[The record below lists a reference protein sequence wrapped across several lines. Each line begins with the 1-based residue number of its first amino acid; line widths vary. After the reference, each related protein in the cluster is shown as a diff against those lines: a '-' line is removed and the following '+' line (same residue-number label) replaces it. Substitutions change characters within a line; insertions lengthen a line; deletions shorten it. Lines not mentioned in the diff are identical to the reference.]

1 MTTGGMNMCRMGF
14 GRTMAAIIGLLCLLP
29 ARGRCGEAGGTAVGF
44 LVCSPGP
51 VSDKVS
57 IELRLG
63 IRNGSASQRAYTVDF
78 YLDRA
83 ADAALIHSES
93 VTVGAGVGRLVSHWI
108 STKGLWGSHKLLYR
122 VRAPGSTAMR
132 GEWPIEVFASD
143 TPALPWAQCV
153 WLDPGNMAPA
163 VSRAQKATPS
173 EVRRMVDAMRDI
185 GATFILISYV
195 EGVAFNMGPFYPSK
209 IPELGRC
216 ALDFDAIGVV
226 LDQAERNGQ
235 RVILGLGRGPD
246 LTLVYDGVKD
256 PARVARA
263 LDLGRRVT
271 QELWDRYSRY
281 RSLYGWYLSHEPTD
295 LAAAAVFLNPMAD
308 FMHSLAPEKLVVVA
322 PSGTPILSPA
332 VLAGAR
338 YDVLTYQDAVGPGYV
353 PYKYTWNPENR
364 LAQLDDV
371 CRAYREAHKGS
382 GKHLWSD
389 TETWEMAG
397 PAYGNP
403 YPAAFPRVLRQMEI
417 ARRHFDALTLYE
429 FMATMTAP
437 GTRMGP
443 CDPRSRELYRH
454 IKAHY
459 VSHLAEARART
470 GRLRSKRD
478 KETQR

>member
-1 MTTGGMNMCRMGF
+1 MTADTVGIRMMRFVRALAALAGF
-14 GRTMAAIIGLLCLLP
+14 LCLLSAP
-29 ARGRCGEAGGTAVGF
+29 GRCAESGATAVGF

-51 VSDKVS
+51 VSDRVS

-63 IRNGSASQRAYTVDF
+63 IRNGSDAGRTYKVGF

-83 ADAALIHSES
+83 VDAALVHSES
-93 VTVGAGVGRLVSHWI
+93 VTVPAGAGRLVSHWL
-108 STKGLWGSHKLLYR
+108 STKALWGRHRLLYR
-122 VRAPGSTAMR
+122 VRTPGSAAML

-195 EGVAFNMGPFYPSK
+195 EGVTFNMGPFYPSK
-209 IPELGRC
+209 VPELGKP

-235 RVILGLGRGPD
+235 HVILGLGRGAD

-256 PARVARA
+256 PARVAKA

-271 QELWDRYSRY
+271 RELWGRYSRY

-295 LAAAAVFLNPMAD
+295 LAAAAAFLNPMAD
-308 FMHSLAPEKLVVVA
+308 FMHSLAPEKVVVVA

-332 VLAGAR
+332 VLAAAR

-371 CRAYREAHKGS
+371 CRAYCEAHKGS

-403 YPAAFPRVLRQMEI
+403 YPAAFARVLRQMEI
-417 ARRHFDALTLYE
+417 ARKHFDTLTLYE

-443 CDPRSRELYRH
+443 CDPRSMELYRSV
-454 IKAHY
+454 KAHFT
-459 VSHLAEARART
+459 SQLAEARART
-470 GRLRSKRD
+470 GRLRSKTA
-478 KETQR
+478 KETHR